1 MSSSTNLYD
10 YLSNANPFKLLLNIT
25 DDDDDLLIGTSPTV
39 MTSSDSSDSAIVSDE
54 IDDFDLTNEK
64 QSICRNSW
72 PKTMKKLEQTTFASL
87 SQSFD
92 ILNQFKQ
99 QTIYDN
105 TSNTTQ
111 QKYKRPLPWLNS
123 TSSSYPHSSPSHELS
138 SNKVVFYYLFIKK
151 NCFKKIKKKKRKYK
165 YLIKFFFF
173 FYFSRIM
180 LHLSENL
187 LNYVNI

>member
-99 QTIYDN
+99 QTIYEN
-105 TSNTTQ
+105 TNQ
-111 QKYKRPLPWLNS
+111 EKYKRPLPWLNS
-123 TSSSYPHSSPSHELS
+123 TLSNHHHHHPSPSLVSSSS
-138 SNKVVFYYLFIKK
+138 SNKVLNYLFIQ
-151 NCFKKIKKKKRKYK
+151 KI
-165 YLIKFFFF
+165 
-173 FYFSRIM
+173 
-180 LHLSENL
+180 
-187 LNYVNI
+187 